1 MSKVCDKTK
10 SRRNS
15 LSVTTVSK
23 VFLMA
28 LTILNVIVYFLVA
41 LCSFETFLSR
51 TECQASRISL
61 CRHVDDLSTSLFGDC
76 EANGVWP
83 TRSFHPMLLWP
94 LCVLS
99 RAFLVR
105 AMSLNTITA
114 FTFYL
119 VHASSGSLF
128 LVLVIKDL
136 F

>member
-15 LSVTTVSK
+15 LSVTTVSR

-61 CRHVDDLSTSLFGDC
+61 CRHADDLSTSLFGDC

-83 TRSFHPMLLWP
+83 TKSFHPMLLWP

-99 RAFLVR
+99 FLVR

-128 LVLVIKDL
+128 LVLVIKD
-136 F
+136 FF

>member
-1 MSKVCDKTK
+1 MT
-10 SRRNS
+10 
-15 LSVTTVSK
+15 
-23 VFLMA
+23 
-28 LTILNVIVYFLVA
+28 
-41 LCSFETFLSR
+41 
-51 TECQASRISL
+51 CQQFQ
-61 CRHVDDLSTSLFGDC
+61 HYTSLFGDC

-83 TRSFHPMLLWP
+83 TKSFHPMLLWP

-128 LVLVIKDL
+128 LVLVIKD
-136 F
+136 FF